1 MKKVLALCV
10 TLLMALLGGVVYVS
24 ATEEPAYEIVETVGN
39 VEIRHYSATIKA
51 SVPMTGR
58 NTSFRQLAGFIF
70 GGNDEEASIAMTA
83 PVQIDLAKADR
94 EMAFIMPAEYDWDSL
109 PRPNDPT
116 VLLSQVPA
124 RTVAVLRFSGRA
136 SGEKIEEERVNLE
149 FALADAGLKPTGS
162 WSLNQYDPPWIPGPA
177 RRNEI
182 WVDVALPA
190 E

>member
-10 TLLMALLGGVVYVS
+10 TLLLGFLGAVVYVS
-24 ATEEPAYEIVETVGN
+24 ATEEPAYVVVDTLGD
-39 VEIRHYSATIKA
+39 VEIRRYVPTIKA
-51 SVPMTGR
+51 SVPMSGR
-58 NTSFRQLAGFIF
+58 NSSFRQLAGFIF

-94 EMAFIMPAEYDWDSL
+94 EMAFIMPSEYDWESL
-109 PRPNDPT
+109 PRPNDPN
-116 VLLSQVPA
+116 VLLSQVPE

-136 SGEKIEEERVNLE
+136 SGDMIEKQRASLE
-149 FALADAGLKPTGS
+149 LALADAGLKPAGG
-162 WSLNQYDPPWIPGPA
+162 WSLNQYDPPWIPGPV

-182 WVDVALPA
+182 WVGVDLPA